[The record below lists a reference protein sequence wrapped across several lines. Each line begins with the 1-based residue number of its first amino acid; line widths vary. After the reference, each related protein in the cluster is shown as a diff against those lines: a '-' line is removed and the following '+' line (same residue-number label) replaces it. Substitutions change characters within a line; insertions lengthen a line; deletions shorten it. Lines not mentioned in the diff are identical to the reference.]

1 MEYDRL
7 FEIKDGPALKKGD
20 RIIYDTA
27 GGYTMCLNPLFI
39 HYFPPVWVT
48 KRDGSLFKARDQ
60 WDVEEF
66 MQKNYTEGDTL
77 HE

>member
-7 FEIKDGPALKKGD
+7 FEIQDGPQLQRGD

-39 HYFPPVWVT
+39 HYFPPVYVT
-48 KRDGSLFKARDQ
+48 RRDGSLFTARTQ

-66 MQKNYTEGDTL
+66 IQKNYIEGGAL